1 VLAMSASARHVWVDF
16 GWWPQSSGHK
26 RLLSWN
32 AETKE
37 LTFWPLHRFE
47 EPMVPA
53 VIIDED
59 EVRQRLEGW
68 ADHNT
73 MKEGLAW
80 LAQRL
85 DGCR

>member
-1 VLAMSASARHVWVDF
+1 MSTRYMWCDF
-16 GWWPQSSGHK
+16 GWWPQGSGRK

-37 LTFWPLHRFE
+37 LSFWPLHRE
-47 EPMVPA
+47 EQPVVLA
-53 VIIDED
+53 VIDDED
-59 EVRQRLEGW
+59 EVRQRLQGW
-68 ADHNT
+68 EMHNT
-73 MKEGLAW
+73 DNEGLAW